1 MKNKIT
7 PYALLLPSFSII
19 AVFIV
24 YPILY
29 LLWGSFFTILPGGGR
44 EFVGTGNFIMIFKDP
59 DFLNSVLMTLKFSFI
74 ITPVQIVLAVGL
86 SLLLNRNSILV
97 RVSRTLIYIPVAIN
111 MVVATT
117 IWNLMLNPSS
127 GVINSILNAVGIPSQ
142 PFLTSPKESMPV
154 IMIICCWKGV
164 AYWMMFLLAG
174 LQNINESIYES
185 GRIDGTNFF
194 TELFSLTIPMLK
206 NPLVFVAISD
216 TMINLFMFVPV
227 YLLTSG
233 GPQGSTNVLMY
244 EAYTSAFKYSNY
256 GRSYSIITILLMITF
271 IIVGLQFFI
280 LRDKDEPK
288 PNKKALRGA
297 V

>member
-7 PYALLLPSFSII
+7 PYALLLPSFTII

-29 LLWGSFFTILPGGGR
+29 LLWGSFFRILPGGGR
-44 EFVGTGNFIMIFKDP
+44 GFVGLANFTMIFKDP
-59 DFLNSVLMTLKFSFI
+59 DFLNSVLMTLKFNII
-74 ITPVQIVLAVGL
+74 ITPVQIILAMGL
-86 SLLLNRNSILV
+86 SLLLNRNYVLV

-127 GVINSILNAVGIPSQ
+127 GVINSILNTFGIPSQ
-142 PFLTSPKESMPV
+142 PFLTSPKQSMSV
-154 IMIICCWKGV
+154 IIIICCWKGV

-206 NPLVFVAISD
+206 NPLVFVGISD

-288 PNKKALRGA
+288 RNKKTLRGT